1 LGVKNVVEEI
11 VSREYEKM
19 RPTMSGFCGCEVCH
33 DDVMVYALN
42 RVKPRYVS
50 QLMGEVVTNVA
61 MGKDQAVADI
71 TVGLV
76 EGFRRVTAS
85 PRPGVTHHKT

>member
-11 VSREYEKM
+11 VTREYEKM
-19 RPTMSGFCGCEVCH
+19 RPGMSGFCGCEACR
-33 DDVMVYALN
+33 DDVLVYALN

-50 QLMGEVVTNVA
+50 QLMGEVVTNVS
-61 MGKDQAVADI
+61 MSQDQAVADV

-76 EGFRRVTAS
+76 EGFRRVQAS
-85 PRPGVTHHKT
+85 PRPGATHNP

>member
-1 LGVKNVVEEI
+1 MKNVVEEI

-19 RPTMSGFCGCEVCH
+19 KSTMAGFCGCDVCR
-33 DDVMVYALN
+33 DDVLVYALN

-50 QLMGEVVTNVA
+50 QLMGEVVTNVS
-61 MGKDQAVADI
+61 MSQDQAVADV

-76 EGFRRVTAS
+76 EGFRRVRSS
-85 PRPGVTHHKT
+85 PRPGVEHRSH